1 MRSDGPCHTGCH
13 ATRGTTRPSVPPDAR
28 PRAIRADSAGQVRS
42 PFTIL
47 PQGITQFSQ
56 VAVSFERFGRFFSLP
71 LRPEPPRPS
80 APSAV
85 GEADGRAMVLSLD
98 GCELHYGRGKGP
110 AHELPVPRVVLHGV
124 TVRLKAGALVGVV
137 GAVRLQCN
145 M

>member
-1 MRSDGPCHTGCH
+1 MPCHTGCH

-28 PRAIRADSAGQVRS
+28 PRAIPSPAWQVRS

-85 GEADGRAMVLSLD
+85 GEADGRATVLSLD

-137 GAVRLQCN
+137 GAVRLQ
-145 M
+145 

>member
-1 MRSDGPCHTGCH
+1 MKQLCDAMPHGMPCHT
-13 ATRGTTRPSVPPDAR
+13 RY
-28 PRAIRADSAGQVRS
+28 DSAVRSAGCAATCHPSPAWQVRS

-85 GEADGRAMVLSLD
+85 GEADGRATVLSLD

-137 GAVRLQCN
+137 GAVRLQ
-145 M
+145 